1 MLLDHFSQ
9 ETIVKLGH
17 YVYRLIDPRN
27 GNTFYVGVGTGNRV
41 FEHVKGAIKVKGNE
55 EQTNLKIGIIN
66 EIITAN
72 LQVIHVIQRYGMTRD
87 TAFEV
92 EAALIDSYP
101 GLSNTVRGHYS
112 TQRGIISAFEIEQQT
127 KLSVFEA
134 PRDLKFMIIK
144 TTAWKEGGW
153 ASEFED
159 PVYEATRQSWVVDF
173 NRVKNYKYVLSVAN
187 TVVKKVYE
195 VESWHLTPNSN
206 RKHFIGKEAPKEVS
220 EIFINKRIPDK
231 FTGKGMANP
240 VLYSRN

>member
-1 MLLDHFSQ
+1 MGQ
-9 ETIVKLGH
+9 
-17 YVYRLIDPRN
+17 
-27 GNTFYVGVGTGNRV
+27 GNRV

-55 EQTNLKIGIIN
+55 DQTNLKIGIIN

-72 LQVIHVIQRYGMTRD
+72 LQVIHIIQRYGMTRD

-240 VLYSRN
+240 VLYSHN

>member
-1 MLLDHFSQ
+1 MGQ
-9 ETIVKLGH
+9 
-17 YVYRLIDPRN
+17 
-27 GNTFYVGVGTGNRV
+27 GNRV

-55 EQTNLKIGIIN
+55 DQTNLKIGIIN

>member
-1 MLLDHFSQ
+1 MLIDHFSP
-9 ETIVKLGH
+9 ETIEKAGH
-17 YVYRLIDPRN
+17 YVYWLIDPRN
-27 GNTFYVGVGTGNRV
+27 GNTFYVGVGQGNRV

-55 EQTNLKIGIIN
+55 DQTNLKIGIIN

-173 NRVKNYKYVLSVAN
+173 NRVNNYKYVLSVAN

>member
-1 MLLDHFSQ
+1 MGQ
-9 ETIVKLGH
+9 
-17 YVYRLIDPRN
+17 
-27 GNTFYVGVGTGNRV
+27 GNRV

-55 EQTNLKIGIIN
+55 DQTNLKIGIIN

-173 NRVKNYKYVLSVAN
+173 NRVNNYKYVLSVAN

>member
-1 MLLDHFSQ
+1 MGQ
-9 ETIVKLGH
+9 
-17 YVYRLIDPRN
+17 
-27 GNTFYVGVGTGNRV
+27 GNRV

-55 EQTNLKIGIIN
+55 DQTNLKIGIIN

-72 LQVIHVIQRYGMTRD
+72 LQVIHIIQRYGMTRD

-173 NRVKNYKYVLSVAN
+173 NRVNNYKYVLSVAN

-240 VLYSRN
+240 VLYSHN

>member
-1 MLLDHFSQ
+1 MGQ
-9 ETIVKLGH
+9 
-17 YVYRLIDPRN
+17 
-27 GNTFYVGVGTGNRV
+27 GNRV
-41 FEHVKGAIKVKGNE
+41 FEHVKGAIEVKGNE
-55 EQTNLKIGIIN
+55 DQTNLKIGIIN

>member
-1 MLLDHFSQ
+1 MGQ
-9 ETIVKLGH
+9 
-17 YVYRLIDPRN
+17 
-27 GNTFYVGVGTGNRV
+27 GNRV

-55 EQTNLKIGIIN
+55 DQTNLKIGIIN

-240 VLYSRN
+240 VLYSHN

>member
-1 MLLDHFSQ
+1 
-9 ETIVKLGH
+9 
-17 YVYRLIDPRN
+17 
-27 GNTFYVGVGTGNRV
+27 VGQGNRV

-55 EQTNLKIGIIN
+55 DQTNLKIGIIN

-173 NRVKNYKYVLSVAN
+173 NRVNNYKYVLSVAN